1 MPGLLTLDRG
11 NSSLDAMLHS
21 DPPERRRFDPDD
33 ADGAFCWSA
42 APTRV
47 VGLSVV
53 PGGLDSCAALAQ
65 ARGLDLQVAGRDLR
79 CPLRLAYPEPERLGV
94 DRWVG
99 AVAAREQFG
108 TAVVVD
114 CGTALTINLV
124 TADGVFHGGA
134 IAPGPHT
141 MARSL
146 ATEAPALPAVDLRGD
161 AGLPATSSESAV
173 NAGVVVGFC
182 SMVDGLVDACLE
194 AAGLPAAEV
203 VLTGGGAFVYQRC
216 GARPCHFEPD
226 LIHQGLRWL
235 AARNSNS

>member
-1 MPGLLTLDRG
+1 MTPGLLTLDRG
-11 NSSLDAMLHS
+11 NSSLDAMLHA
-21 DPPERRRFDPDD
+21 DPPERRRLDLDD
-33 ADGAFCWSA
+33 ADGAFAWTV
-42 APTRV
+42 APRRV

-53 PGGLDSCAALAQ
+53 PGGLDACIALAQ
-65 ARGLDLQVAGRDLR
+65 DRGLELQLAGRDLA

-99 AVAAREQFG
+99 AVAARERFG

-141 MARSL
+141 MAKSL
-146 ATEAPALPAVDLRGD
+146 ATHAPALPAVDLRGE
-161 AGLPATSSESAV
+161 ATLPATRSESAV

-182 SMVDGLVDACLE
+182 GMVDGLVDACLK
-194 AAGLPAAEV
+194 AVGQPAAEV
-203 VLTGGGAFVYQRC
+203 VLTGGGAFVYQRF
-216 GARPCHFEPD
+216 GTRPCHFEPD
-226 LIHQGLRWL
+226 LIHRACDGWRRAL
-235 AARNSNS
+235 